1 MISRL
6 LVAGGSWVLA
16 LMEQRT
22 QVLEC
27 LGRQDQAHRQEKAGR
42 SQRTLGDSAL
52 DIVGSRLRWERGL
65 LLGDCGGQHTPRPT
79 LGCPAALPRYSDPST
94 PSSLGCLAH
103 CQLQPHRANQK
114 HRRKCPGPGEHTSRS
129 LPGLTTGGALT
140 TLSLQTAA
148 SFICGHL
155 HSWGFPGGSKG
166 KESA

>member
-52 DIVGSRLRWERGL
+52 DIVGGRLRWERGL
-65 LLGDCGGQHTPRPT
+65 LLGDCRGQHTPWPT
-79 LGCPAALPRYSDPST
+79 LGCPAALPWYSDPST
-94 PSSLGCLAH
+94 PCLPWAAWFTASSSLTG
-103 CQLQPHRANQK
+103 Q
-114 HRRKCPGPGEHTSRS
+114 TRS
-129 LPGLTTGGALT
+129 TGGSALALVST
-140 TLSLQTAA
+140 RAGPFQ
-148 SFICGHL
+148 G
-155 HSWGFPGGSKG
+155 
-166 KESA
+166 